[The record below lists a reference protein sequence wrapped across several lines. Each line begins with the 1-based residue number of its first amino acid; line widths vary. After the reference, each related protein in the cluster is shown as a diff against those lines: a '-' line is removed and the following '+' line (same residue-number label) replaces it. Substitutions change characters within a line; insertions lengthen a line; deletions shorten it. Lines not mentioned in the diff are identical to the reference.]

1 MQSSSSKARYSISQC
16 FTIFCTEYAFSKL
29 AKKSVQLASDVVE
42 NSDSEDLPSGYK
54 SKIRYI
60 HFLLLAHVD
69 LLLVS
74 QTKENWYIV
83 VESQVIYMSNFYYQ
97 VC

>member
-1 MQSSSSKARYSISQC
+1 MRSSSSKARYSISQC
-16 FTIFCTEYAFSKL
+16 FTIYGAENAFSKP

-74 QTKENWYIV
+74 QTKETWYIV
-83 VESQVIYMSNFYYQ
+83 VESQVNYMSNFYYQ